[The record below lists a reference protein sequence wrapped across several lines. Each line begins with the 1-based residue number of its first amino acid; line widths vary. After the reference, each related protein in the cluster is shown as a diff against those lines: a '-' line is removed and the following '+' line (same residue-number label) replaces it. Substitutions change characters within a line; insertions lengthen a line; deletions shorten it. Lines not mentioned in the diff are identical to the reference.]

1 MKLTLSSL
9 PHTWILDLD
18 GTIVE
23 HNGYKLYGD
32 DRLLPGVMD
41 FIGQIPREDYIH
53 IVTARKEAYKVPTEA
68 FPKRNG
74 VRFNQILYGM
84 PVGERILINDRKK
97 SGLKMGVLIN
107 KKRDAPL
114 NINVQIQDDL

>member
-41 FIGQIPREDYIH
+41 FIGQIPREDYIL

-68 FPKRNG
+68 FLKRNG